1 MAEDSK
7 IILISEDQSLGTIEV
22 APRVVEII
30 AGVAASEIDGVSK
43 MYGSLANSFGELLG
57 RSDQRRGVKLT
68 SQNDNLT
75 IDIDV
80 YIDYG
85 VSVPKLAAKIQDRVK
100 QQVTLMTDLNV
111 SEVNIHVKGIV
122 QKKEEQTVDPDDI
135 FGEHEDDKAGEK

>member
-7 IILISEDQSLGTIEV
+7 IILSSEDQSLGTIEV

-43 MYGSLANSFGELLG
+43 MYGSRANSFGELLG

-85 VSVPKLAAKIQDRVK
+85 VSVPKLAVKIQDRVK

>member
-7 IILISEDQSLGTIEV
+7 IILSSEDQSLGTIEV

-85 VSVPKLAAKIQDRVK
+85 VSVPKLAVKIQDRVK

-122 QKKEEQTVDPDDI
+122 QKKE
-135 FGEHEDDKAGEK
+135 

>member
-7 IILISEDQSLGTIEV
+7 IILSSEDQSLGTIEV
-22 APRVVEII
+22 APRVVEIL

>member
-7 IILISEDQSLGTIEV
+7 IILSSEDQSLGTIEV

-30 AGVAASEIDGVSK
+30 VGVAASEIDGVSK

-68 SQNDNLT
+68 NQNENLT

>member
-7 IILISEDQSLGTIEV
+7 IILSSEDQSLGTIEV

-68 SQNDNLT
+68 NQNENLT

-80 YIDYG
+80 YID
-85 VSVPKLAAKIQDRVK
+85 QDRVK

>member
-7 IILISEDQSLGTIEV
+7 IILSSEDQSLGTIEV

-68 SQNDNLT
+68 NQNENLT

-85 VSVPKLAAKIQDRVK
+85 VSVPRLAAKIQDRVK

-122 QKKEEQTVDPDDI
+122 QKKEERTVYPDDI

>member
-7 IILISEDQSLGTIEV
+7 IILSSEDQSLGTIEV

-43 MYGSLANSFGELLG
+43 MYGSLANSFVELLG

>member
-7 IILISEDQSLGTIEV
+7 IILSSEDQSLGTIEV

-68 SQNDNLT
+68 NQNENLT

-111 SEVNIHVKGIV
+111 SEVNIHVKGSV

>member
-7 IILISEDQSLGTIEV
+7 IILSSEDQSLGTIEV
-22 APRVVEII
+22 APRVVETI

-68 SQNDNLT
+68 NQNENLT

-85 VSVPKLAAKIQDRVK
+85 VSVPRLAAKIQDRVK
-100 QQVTLMTDLNV
+100 QQVALMTDLNV

>member
-7 IILISEDQSLGTIEV
+7 IILSSEDQSLGTIEV

-68 SQNDNLT
+68 NQNENLT

-100 QQVTLMTDLNV
+100 EQVTLTTDLNV

>member
-7 IILISEDQSLGTIEV
+7 IILSSEDQSLGTIEV

-75 IDIDV
+75 IDIDI

-85 VSVPKLAAKIQDRVK
+85 VSVPKLATKIQDRVK

>member
-7 IILISEDQSLGTIEV
+7 IILSSEDQSLGTIEV

-68 SQNDNLT
+68 NQNENLT

-100 QQVTLMTDLNV
+100 QQVTLMTDLKV

>member
-7 IILISEDQSLGTIEV
+7 IILSSEDQSLGTIEV

-68 SQNDNLT
+68 NQNENLT

-111 SEVNIHVKGIV
+111 SVHVKGIV

>member
-7 IILISEDQSLGTIEV
+7 IILSSEDQSLGTIEV

-30 AGVAASEIDGVSK
+30 AGVAASEIDGGSK
-43 MYGSLANSFGELLG
+43 LYGSLANSFGELLG

-68 SQNDNLT
+68 NQNENLT

-80 YIDYG
+80 YIDYA

-111 SEVNIHVKGIV
+111 SDVIIHVKGIV
-122 QKKEEQTVDPDDI
+122 QNKEEQSVDPDDI

>member
-1 MAEDSK
+1 MAEESK
-7 IILISEDQSLGTIEV
+7 IILSSEDQSLGTIEV
-22 APRVVEII
+22 APRVIEII

-43 MYGSLANSFGELLG
+43 MYGSIANSVGELLG
-57 RSDQRRGVKLT
+57 RSDHRRGVKLT
-68 SQNDNLT
+68 NQNDNLI

-85 VSVPKLAAKIQDRVK
+85 VAVPKLAAKIQDRVK

-122 QKKEEQTVDPDDI
+122 QKRTEQTVDPDDI

>member
-7 IILISEDQSLGTIEV
+7 IILSSEDQSLGTIEV

-135 FGEHEDDKAGEK
+135 FGEYEDDKAGEK

>member
-7 IILISEDQSLGTIEV
+7 IILSSEDQSLGTIEV

-68 SQNDNLT
+68 NQNEN
-75 IDIDV
+75 
-80 YIDYG
+80 
-85 VSVPKLAAKIQDRVK
+85 
-100 QQVTLMTDLNV
+100 
-111 SEVNIHVKGIV
+111 
-122 QKKEEQTVDPDDI
+122 
-135 FGEHEDDKAGEK
+135 